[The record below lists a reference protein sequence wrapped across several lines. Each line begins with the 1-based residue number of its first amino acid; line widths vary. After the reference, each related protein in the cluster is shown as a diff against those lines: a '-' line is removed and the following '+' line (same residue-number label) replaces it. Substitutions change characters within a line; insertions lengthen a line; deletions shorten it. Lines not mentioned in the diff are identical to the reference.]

1 MNRSPPSG
9 ILVCGQLA
17 HWSGYMAGLPCS
29 PSTPPHT
36 HTKGRLPS
44 YPSQPHL
51 LSTYCVSGH
60 VPHIGPLARAGR
72 WSSEAGLGK
81 PAPQDCHCS
90 VRQTGKERSAPSVVS
105 LPLGRGLS
113 LSGTFSGPEREQII
127 QKRQADR
134 KRKTRSQRGTC
145 VVPVCCVCHTSACL
159 CLVRPG
165 VSPGT
170 STHSRG
176 PGQTSVA
183 AERCNLLPV
192 GLRP

>member
-1 MNRSPPSG
+1 M
-9 ILVCGQLA
+9 CGQLA

-29 PSTPPHT
+29 PSTPLPHT

-113 LSGTFSGPEREQII
+113 LSGTFSGPARADNPETTGGQKAKDTQSERN
-127 QKRQADR
+127 
-134 KRKTRSQRGTC
+134 
-145 VVPVCCVCHTSACL
+145 VCGARVL
-159 CLVRPG
+159 CLSHISVSLPRTPRGVPRHKHALPRPRADICRCRALQSASG
-165 VSPGT
+165 GPPPVST
-170 STHSRG
+170 
-176 PGQTSVA
+176 
-183 AERCNLLPV
+183 
-192 GLRP
+192 